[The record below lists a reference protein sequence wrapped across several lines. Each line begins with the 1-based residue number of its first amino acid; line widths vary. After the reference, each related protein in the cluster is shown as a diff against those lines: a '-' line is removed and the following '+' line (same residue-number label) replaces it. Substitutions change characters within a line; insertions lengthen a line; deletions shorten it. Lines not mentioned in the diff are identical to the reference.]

1 MYCIYL
7 ATDRIT
13 NKRYIGKL
21 KSNETIPFE
30 DDAFE
35 IEYLE
40 TGIETKSEADWYEDW
55 YKDMLQPEVRYR
67 NTIAE
72 QELSLKR
79 SHITKMKW
87 MDSNFRNKLVAAHSH
102 PTNRKGKKLEDFVA
116 DPETARKR
124 MSEAKK
130 GYTPWNKGK
139 ICPHVTKAKKGKHL
153 SEETKRKMSESHKG
167 KNSTCNLAY
176 KEYKENGGPLSWN
189 EFQKE
194 MKNEQNK

>member
-40 TGIETKSEADWYEDW
+40 TDIETKSEADWYEDW
-55 YKDMLQPEVRYR
+55 YKETLQPEVRYR

-72 QELSLKR
+72 QEQSINR
-79 SHITKMKW
+79 SHSSKMKW
-87 MDSNFRNKLVAAHSH
+87 MDSNFRNKVVAAHSH
-102 PTNRKGKKLEDFVA
+102 PTGRKGKKLEDFVA
-116 DPETARKR
+116 DPDTARKR
-124 MSEAKK
+124 MSESHI
-130 GYTPWNKGK
+130 GIIPWNKGK
-139 ICPHVTKAKKGKHL
+139 ICPHVTKAKKGKSL

-176 KEYKENGGPLSWN
+176 KEYKENGGSLSWN

-194 MKNEQNK
+194 MKNERNK

>member
-40 TGIETKSEADWYEDW
+40 TDIETKSEADWYEDW
-55 YKDMLQPEVRYR
+55 YKEMLQSEVRYR
-67 NTIAE
+67 NTIVE
-72 QELSLKR
+72 QEKSINI
-79 SHITKMKW
+79 SHKMKMKW
-87 MDSNFRNKLVAAHSH
+87 MDSSYRNKLVAAHSH
-102 PTNRKGKKLEDFVA
+102 PTGRKGKKLEDFTA
-116 DPETARKR
+116 DPDTARKR

-130 GYTPWNKGK
+130 GHK
-139 ICPHVTKAKKGKHL
+139 L
-153 SEETKRKMSESHKG
+153 SEESRLKLSEARKGLKFSEEHKRKISEAKKG

-194 MKNEQNK
+194 MKNERNK